1 MNGGTSSYVKSVRSE
16 SNENTEITVATKRV
30 EECIET
36 ISLNFRSSTYAHE
49 GVRKAVALA
58 RYARELRTWAA
69 DLHDRADA
77 ATGVDDWLLPD
88 QRGRHK
94 RESVP
99 LVVPDRYTE
108 RFDQLRSYLAD
119 EMEAVDD
126 ESMQQEVELLE
137 TLCQQ
142 APATPREVSD

>member
-1 MNGGTSSYVKSVRSE
+1 
-16 SNENTEITVATKRV
+16 
-30 EECIET
+30 
-36 ISLNFRSSTYAHE
+36 
-49 GVRKAVALA
+49 
-58 RYARELRTWAA
+58 
-69 DLHDRADA
+69 
-77 ATGVDDWLLPD
+77 
-88 QRGRHK
+88 
-94 RESVP
+94 VP

-142 APATPREVSD
+142 APATPHEVSD

>member
-1 MNGGTSSYVKSVRSE
+1 VDGAGRWRVHRTRHRRRSQ
-16 SNENTEITVATKRV
+16 RV
-30 EECIET
+30 G
-36 ISLNFRSSTYAHE
+36 TYAHD

-88 QRGRHK
+88 QRGQHE

-142 APATPREVSD
+142 APATPHEVSD